1 MIQGCDTNISC
12 KHFLNKHEESSYV
25 HSISKSNIIRQAL
38 AMARMVRKPC
48 KIISFSASSS
58 TESAVKGS

>member
-25 HSISKSNIIRQAL
+25 HSIRQAL